1 MSIRELI
8 LRITYFYSPWREQAI
23 SKYEEIDLVNAT
35 LGTIIAWMDGS
46 KASQLLIDEYHLMRA
61 AICDNNWGRVVN
73 FMREH
78 SDNNMIQLYGFHCFS
93 KTEVPLDPTGLLS
106 FVKDPFLSCF
116 LFVISSPIFQGASDA
131 MDIVVETIKD
141 EKKEISDLIKVFALN
156 AFHNILSTRAGRV
169 EFVNTNSIRE
179 IGDERQKAIERYLNS
194 RLSIFLRC
202 EFAFFFDGF
211 PFDILLE
218 SFFTKIETETV
229 MVYKKGQKNAIPEE
243 RPLQRA
249 IDMIEAALKV

>member
-106 FVKDPFLSCF
+106 FVKDSFLSCF

-202 EFAFFFDGF
+202 EFAFFFMAF
-211 PFDILLE
+211 HLTYYWKATLLKLKRRLLWCTRKDRRML
-218 SFFTKIETETV
+218 FQRRGLF
-229 MVYKKGQKNAIPEE
+229 NAQLI
-243 RPLQRA
+243 
-249 IDMIEAALKV
+249 